1 MSSISIPSCLTL
13 ARLNANGVINSVPH
27 LQLPITVAT
36 PSHLSKRLR
45 FFTVSREVKAFAHN
59 GIGITNSV
67 PPRNGTYTVGDFMT
81 KKEDLHAVKT
91 TTTVDE
97 ALERLVEKRITGFP
111 VIDDDWKLTFNELQR
126 LLSKTNGKVVGDL
139 MTPAPL
145 VVHENTNLEDAA
157 RLLLE
162 TKYRRLPVVD
172 GYGKLVGLITR
183 GNVVRAALQIKRD
196 GLYAT
201 NKLLSL
207 DTGRPLDP
215 RSKFGQSFCHSRLLI
230 LEHESVGGLMSHFGW
245 NSTSE
250 GNEARVKV
258 RRDEVVKAVLP
269 KMRTGENSE
278 LERDQISPSWIA
290 SKSLIPLNSLLLSS
304 QASPTFNLLILLVSM
319 DSKSSPV
326 EMFFFPYVGGGHQIP
341 MVDIA
346 RIFAA
351 HGAKSTIITSP
362 KHARSFQQSINRNQQ
377 SGLPITIKTLHL
389 PDDIEIPDTDMSAT
403 PRTDTS
409 MLQEPLKSLL
419 LDSRPDCIVHDMF
432 HHWSADVINSMNIP
446 RIVFNGNCCF
456 SRCVLENVRK
466 YKPHEKVSC
475 DYEPFVVPGLPDK
488 IELTSSQLPVCARQQ
503 EAGSV
508 HKMFAK
514 PEEKSFGI
522 VVNSFYDLEPAYV
535 EYFKQDLGND
545 KAWFVGPV
553 SLCNSNIEDKAERG
567 HKTSIDEGK
576 ILSFLDSKETNS
588 VLYISFGSLARLAPE
603 QLLEIAYGLEASNHS
618 FIWVVGKIFQ
628 SPGTRKENGIE
639 ENWLPSG
646 FEERMRESKR
656 GLIIRGWAPQL
667 LILEHAAVG
676 GFMTHCGWNSTLESV
691 SAGVPMVTWPITA
704 EQFSNEK
711 LISDVLK
718 IGVKVGS
725 VNWVSWSTE
734 PSAAVGRDK
743 VEVAVKRLMG
753 TGEEAAEMRRRAGEL
768 GEKAK
773 NAVEEGGSSFI
784 DAEALLQE
792 LKSVSRI

>member
-1 MSSISIPSCLTL
+1 
-13 ARLNANGVINSVPH
+13 
-27 LQLPITVAT
+27 
-36 PSHLSKRLR
+36 
-45 FFTVSREVKAFAHN
+45 
-59 GIGITNSV
+59 
-67 PPRNGTYTVGDFMT
+67 
-81 KKEDLHAVKT
+81 
-91 TTTVDE
+91 
-97 ALERLVEKRITGFP
+97 
-111 VIDDDWKLTFNELQR
+111 
-126 LLSKTNGKVVGDL
+126 
-139 MTPAPL
+139 
-145 VVHENTNLEDAA
+145 
-157 RLLLE
+157 
-162 TKYRRLPVVD
+162 
-172 GYGKLVGLITR
+172 
-183 GNVVRAALQIKRD
+183 
-196 GLYAT
+196 
-201 NKLLSL
+201 
-207 DTGRPLDP
+207 
-215 RSKFGQSFCHSRLLI
+215 
-230 LEHESVGGLMSHFGW
+230 
-245 NSTSE
+245 
-250 GNEARVKV
+250 
-258 RRDEVVKAVLP
+258 
-269 KMRTGENSE
+269 
-278 LERDQISPSWIA
+278 
-290 SKSLIPLNSLLLSS
+290 
-304 QASPTFNLLILLVSM
+304 M

-362 KHARSFQQSINRNQQ
+362 KHALSFQKSINRNQQ

-419 LDSRPDCIVHDMF
+419 VDSRPDCIVHDMF

-456 SRCVLENVRK
+456 SRCILENVRK
-466 YKPHEKVSC
+466 YKPHEKVSS

-488 IELTSSQLPVCARQQ
+488 IELTAL
-503 EAGSV
+503 
-508 HKMFAK
+508 
-514 PEEKSFGI
+514 SFR
-522 VVNSFYDLEPAYV
+522 FYDLEPAYV

-553 SLCNSNIEDKAERG
+553 SLCNRNIEDKAERG
-567 HKTSIDEGK
+567 QKTSIDEGK

-588 VLYISFGSLARLAPE
+588 VLYISFGSLARLSPE

-646 FEERMRESKR
+646 FEERMGESKR

-667 LILEHAAVG
+667 LILEHTAVG

-792 LKSVSRI
+792 LKSLSRI

>member
-250 GNEARVKV
+250 DVLNIGISVGNEARVKV
-258 RRDEVVKAVLP
+258 RRDEVVKAV
-269 KMRTGENSE
+269 
-278 LERDQISPSWIA
+278 
-290 SKSLIPLNSLLLSS
+290 SKL
-304 QASPTFNLLILLVSM
+304 
-319 DSKSSPV
+319 
-326 EMFFFPYVGGGHQIP
+326 
-341 MVDIA
+341 
-346 RIFAA
+346 
-351 HGAKSTIITSP
+351 
-362 KHARSFQQSINRNQQ
+362 
-377 SGLPITIKTLHL
+377 
-389 PDDIEIPDTDMSAT
+389 MS
-403 PRTDTS
+403 
-409 MLQEPLKSLL
+409 
-419 LDSRPDCIVHDMF
+419 
-432 HHWSADVINSMNIP
+432 
-446 RIVFNGNCCF
+446 
-456 SRCVLENVRK
+456 
-466 YKPHEKVSC
+466 
-475 DYEPFVVPGLPDK
+475 
-488 IELTSSQLPVCARQQ
+488 
-503 EAGSV
+503 
-508 HKMFAK
+508 
-514 PEEKSFGI
+514 
-522 VVNSFYDLEPAYV
+522 
-535 EYFKQDLGND
+535 
-545 KAWFVGPV
+545 
-553 SLCNSNIEDKAERG
+553 
-567 HKTSIDEGK
+567 
-576 ILSFLDSKETNS
+576 SKE
-588 VLYISFGSLARLAPE
+588 
-603 QLLEIAYGLEASNHS
+603 Q
-618 FIWVVGKIFQ
+618 
-628 SPGTRKENGIE
+628 
-639 ENWLPSG
+639 
-646 FEERMRESKR
+646 
-656 GLIIRGWAPQL
+656 
-667 LILEHAAVG
+667 
-676 GFMTHCGWNSTLESV
+676 
-691 SAGVPMVTWPITA
+691 
-704 EQFSNEK
+704 
-711 LISDVLK
+711 
-718 IGVKVGS
+718 
-725 VNWVSWSTE
+725 
-734 PSAAVGRDK
+734 
-743 VEVAVKRLMG
+743 EVADIRKR
-753 TGEEAAEMRRRAGEL
+753 
-768 GEKAK
+768 AK
-773 NAVEEGGSSFI
+773 
-784 DAEALLQE
+784 
-792 LKSVSRI
+792 